1 VICQICKKNPANII
15 FTIIINNKK
24 KDINICKK
32 CAEEKGFSNP
42 LGEFPSLL
50 GGIIFGMAE
59 EKIKEIMD
67 DEILQKDITCEE
79 CGLRY
84 AEFKTSGLL
93 GCQFCY
99 EAFKDDLKV
108 ILRRIHG
115 NNRHF
120 ALKKEGILPEEKE
133 ISELRRELEK
143 AIEKEEFE
151 KAAQIRDKIKYIKK
165 NAK

>member
-1 VICQICKKNPANII
+1 MMCQFCKKNPADII

-32 CAEEKGFSNP
+32 CAEEKGLSNP
-42 LGEFPSLL
+42 LAGFPSLL

-59 EKIKEIMD
+59 EKIKEIID
-67 DEILQKDITCEE
+67 NEISQKDITCEE
-79 CGLRY
+79 CGLSY

-120 ALKKEGILPEEKE
+120 ALKKERILPVEKE
-133 ISELRRELEK
+133 ISELTRELEN
-143 AIEKEEFE
+143 AIKKEEF
-151 KAAQIRDKIKYIKK
+151 KKTARIRDKIKYIKK